1 MGNNINNNQNNM
13 QNNNLKNELSKAN
26 KIIEQQQS
34 IINDL
39 QNKLNNYN
47 TTINNYKTQ
56 IDNLQS
62 IIIQKDLELNNLRN
76 QLNNKNSH
84 NVNNLPNKFNVGCD
98 EMMSINFISTDSNL
112 HYSLPCIKSD
122 IFAHIEEK
130 LYKQFPK
137 YKETNNTF
145 LVNGTTVLRFKTIGE
160 NKIENGL
167 PVTLVVPS

>member
-1 MGNNINNNQNNM
+1 
-13 QNNNLKNELSKAN
+13 
-26 KIIEQQQS
+26 
-34 IINDL
+34 
-39 QNKLNNYN
+39 
-47 TTINNYKTQ
+47 
-56 IDNLQS
+56 
-62 IIIQKDLELNNLRN
+62 
-76 QLNNKNSH
+76 
-84 NVNNLPNKFNVGCD
+84 
-98 EMMSINFISTDSNL
+98 MSINFISTDSNL

-167 PVTLVVPS
+167 SVTLVVPS

>member
-1 MGNNINNNQNNM
+1 MI
-13 QNNNLKNELSKAN
+13 
-26 KIIEQQQS
+26 
-34 IINDL
+34 
-39 QNKLNNYN
+39 
-47 TTINNYKTQ
+47 YK
-56 IDNLQS
+56 
-62 IIIQKDLELNNLRN
+62 N

-84 NVNNLPNKFNVGCD
+84 NVNNLPNKFNVDYD